1 MHILLLNQ
9 YFPPDTAA
17 TAPIA
22 SDVARAL
29 ARRHRVTV
37 LAGRPSYDPT
47 MRHGRYL
54 LKREVEGNLAV
65 ERVGSTTFSRF
76 GMRGR
81 LSNYLTYLS
90 LAIPRALSLRPDL
103 VLSMTDPPQAGL
115 AGAMVARLLRKPFV
129 YNIKDL
135 HPDMA
140 LASGLVRPSP
150 WVNAWERLHRW
161 ALRRASLVIVLGE
174 DMRDRVIAKGVPGDR
189 VAVVRDGA
197 TLTDELPDPDNPVSR
212 EVRCGFPFT
221 VLHAGN
227 LGFYGA
233 WDTLVD
239 AAKLLG
245 DEGAGFVFVGDGTS
259 KARIQEKAAGCP
271 RVRFMP
277 FRPADEVPYVLAAGD
292 IHVVTVRHGFEGL
305 VVPSK
310 LYPILAAGKP
320 VAAVAPETCDAARIV
335 ERTGCGVVVDPDDPG
350 ALAQAVQ
357 QLAGDPVRLKA
368 MGQAARKVAAEYD
381 RKSEL
386 ERFLDYVE
394 TVA

>member
-9 YFPPDTAA
+9 YYPPDTSA

-22 SDVARAL
+22 SDLARAL

-47 MRHGRYL
+47 TRHGRYL
-54 LKREVEGNLAV
+54 LKREVEGDLAV

-81 LSNYLTYLS
+81 LINYLTYLS
-90 LAIPRALSLRPDL
+90 LAVPRALSLRPDL
-103 VLSMTDPPQAGL
+103 VLSMTDPPQAGI
-115 AGAMVARLLRKPFV
+115 AGARVAGLLRKPFV
-129 YNIKDL
+129 YNIQDL

-140 LASGLVRPSP
+140 LAAALARPSR
-150 WVNAWERLHRW
+150 WVNLWERLHRW
-161 ALRRASLVIVLGE
+161 ALRKASLVIVPGE
-174 DMRDRVIAKGVPGDR
+174 DMRDRVVAKGVLR
-189 VAVVRDGA
+189 EKVVVVRDGA
-197 TLTDELPDPDNPVSR
+197 TVPEELPDPDNPVSR

-245 DEGAGFVFVGDGTS
+245 NSDAGFVFVGDGAAKS
-259 KARIQEKAAGCP
+259 RIQEKADGCS

-292 IHVVTVRHGFEGL
+292 LHVVTIKRGFEGL

-310 LYPILAAGKP
+310 LYPILAAGRP
-320 VAAVAPETCDAARIV
+320 VAAVAPDTCDAARIV
-335 ERTGCGVVVDPDDPG
+335 ERSGCGIVVDPDDPAG
-350 ALAQAVQ
+350 LAQAVQ
-357 QLAGDPVRLKA
+357 QLAGDANRLKA

-381 RKSEL
+381 RNSEL
-386 ERFLDYVE
+386 ERFVDYVE
-394 TVA
+394 AAA

>member
-9 YFPPDTAA
+9 YYPPDTSA

-22 SDVARAL
+22 SDLARAL

-47 MRHGRYL
+47 TRHGRYL
-54 LKREVEGNLAV
+54 LKREVEGDLAV

-81 LSNYLTYLS
+81 LINYLTYLS
-90 LAIPRALSLRPDL
+90 LAVPRALSLRPNL
-103 VLSMTDPPQAGL
+103 VLSMTDPPQAGI
-115 AGAMVARLLRKPFV
+115 AGAMISRLLRKPFV
-129 YNIKDL
+129 YNIQDL

-140 LASGLVRPSP
+140 LAAGLARPSR
-150 WVNAWERLHRW
+150 WVNLWERLHRW
-161 ALRRASLVIVLGE
+161 ALRKASLVIVPGE
-174 DMRDRVIAKGVPGDR
+174 DMRDRVVAKGVPR
-189 VAVVRDGA
+189 EKVVVVRDGA
-197 TLTDELPDPDNPVSR
+197 TVPEELPDPDNPVSR

-245 DEGAGFVFVGDGTS
+245 NSDAGFVFVGDGAAKS
-259 KARIQEKAAGCP
+259 RIQEKAAGCS

-277 FRPADEVPYVLAAGD
+277 FRPADEIPYVLAAGD
-292 IHVVTVRHGFEGL
+292 LHVVTIKRGFEGL

-310 LYPILAAGKP
+310 LYPILAAGRP
-320 VAAVAPETCDAARIV
+320 VAAVAPDTCDAARIV
-335 ERTGCGVVVDPDDPG
+335 ERSGCGIVVDPDDPAG
-350 ALAQAVQ
+350 LAQAVQ
-357 QLAGDPVRLKA
+357 QLAGDANRLKA

-386 ERFLDYVE
+386 ERFVDYVE
-394 TVA
+394 AAA

>member
-9 YFPPDTAA
+9 YCPPDTAA

-22 SDVARAL
+22 SEVARAL
-29 ARRHRVTV
+29 AQRHRVTV

-47 MRHGRYL
+47 TRHGRYL
-54 LKREVEGNLAV
+54 LRREKEGNLVV
-65 ERVGSTTFSRF
+65 ERVASTSFSRF
-76 GMRGR
+76 RMRGR

-90 LAIPRALSLRPDL
+90 LAVPRALSLRPEL
-103 VLSMTDPPQAGL
+103 VLSMTDPPQAGI
-115 AGAMVARLLRKPFV
+115 AGALVARLLGKPFV

-140 LASGLVRPSP
+140 LASGLVRPSR

-161 ALRRASLVIVLGE
+161 ALQRASLVIVLGE
-174 DMRDRVIAKGVPGDR
+174 DMRDRVVAKGIPTDR
-189 VAVVRDGA
+189 IAVVRDGA
-197 TLTDELPDPDNPVSR
+197 TVPEELPDPDNPVSR

-245 DEGAGFVFVGDGTS
+245 NEGAGFVFVGDGAA
-259 KARIQEKAAGCP
+259 KARIQEKAEGSP

-277 FRPADEVPYVLAAGD
+277 FRPPDEVPYVLAAGD
-292 IHVVTVRHGFEGL
+292 IHVVTLKRGFEGL

-310 LYPILAAGKP
+310 LYPILAAGRP

-335 ERTGCGVVVDPDDPG
+335 KRTGCGFVVDPDDPNG
-350 ALAQAVQ
+350 LAQAVQ
-357 QLAGDPVRLKA
+357 QLAGDTNRLKA
-368 MGQAARKVAAEYD
+368 MGQAARKASKEYD
-381 RKSEL
+381 RKSDL
-386 ERFLDYVE
+386 ERFVDYIDA
-394 TVA
+394 VA

>member
-29 ARRHRVTV
+29 AQRHRVTV

-47 MRHGRYL
+47 LRHGKYL

-65 ERVGSTTFSRF
+65 ERVGSTAFSRF
-76 GMRGR
+76 RMRGR

-90 LAIPRALSLRPDL
+90 LAIPRALTLRPDL
-103 VLSMTDPPQAGL
+103 VLSMTDPPQAGI
-115 AGAMVARLLRKPFV
+115 AGALVAQLLRKPFV

-140 LASGLVRPSP
+140 LASGLVRPSRL
-150 WVNAWERLHRW
+150 VKVWERLHRW
-161 ALRRASLVIVLGE
+161 ALGRASLVIVLGE
-174 DMRDRVIAKGVPGDR
+174 DMRDRIVAKGVPEDR

-197 TLTDELPDPDNPVSR
+197 TVPDELTDPDNPVSR

-239 AAKLLG
+239 AAKLLENS
-245 DEGAGFVFVGDGTS
+245 DAGFVFVGDGAA
-259 KARIQEKAAGCP
+259 KARIQEKANGCP
-271 RVRFMP
+271 RVRFIP

-292 IHVVTVRHGFEGL
+292 IHVVTLKRGFEGL

-310 LYPILAAGKP
+310 LYPILAAGRP
-320 VAAVAPETCDAARIV
+320 VAAVAPETCDVARIV
-335 ERTGCGVVVDPDDPG
+335 ERTGCGVVVDPDDPAG
-350 ALAQAVQ
+350 LAQAVQ
-357 QLAGDPVRLKA
+357 QLAGDANRLKA
-368 MGQAARKVAAEYD
+368 MGQAARKVALEYD
-381 RKSEL
+381 RQSEL
-386 ERFLDYVE
+386 ERFVGYVE
-394 TVA
+394 AAT